1 MLNDEPGSEPNC
13 RNFEHLFGRMVKTT
27 KIQAKTVLIN
37 YENIF
42 LAAVYQLIFI
52 QISSKI
58 YE

>member
-1 MLNDEPGSEPNC
+1 MSQGVNQTVETL
-13 RNFEHLFGRMVKTT
+13 RHLVGRMVKTT
-27 KIQAKTVLIN
+27 KIQAKAVLIN